1 MAIVLHKIEDFEIGD
16 QIRQSGMV
24 YEVKSKDDVKKRVH
38 VESVKMG
45 FTVDFEYGSEFILAK
60 AKGEK

>member
-16 QIRQSGMV
+16 HIKQSGMV
-24 YEVKSKDDVKKRVH
+24 YEVKSNNAEIKKVH

-45 FTVDFEYGSEFILAK
+45 FTVDFEYGAEFVLV
-60 AKGEK
+60 KGKDE